1 MEYRIFDTK
10 RKTYLDRNLYYVSQK
25 GQIFKKNMPFDILVS
40 NQEKYK
46 IIIVNEEKNEKY
58 M

>member
-1 MEYRIFDTK
+1 M
-10 RKTYLDRNLYYVSQK
+10 DRNLYYVSQK
-25 GQIFKKNMPFDILVS
+25 GQIYKKNMPLDTLVS

-46 IIIVNEEKNEKY
+46 IIIVNEEKNEKD

>member
-1 MEYRIFDTK
+1 MQYRIFDTK
-10 RKTYLDRNLYYVSQK
+10 RKIYMDRNLYYVSQK
-25 GQIFKKNMPFDILVS
+25 VQIFKKNMPLDTLVS

-46 IIIVNEEKNEKY
+46 IIIVNEEKNEND